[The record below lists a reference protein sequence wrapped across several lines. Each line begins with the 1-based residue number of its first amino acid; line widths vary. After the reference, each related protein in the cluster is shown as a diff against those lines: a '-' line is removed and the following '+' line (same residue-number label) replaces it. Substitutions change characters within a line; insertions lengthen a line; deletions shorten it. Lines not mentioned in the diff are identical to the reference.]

1 MIWKFGNHMQEQPNH
16 RKEEKLLRQY
26 SDLMYKLTNKY
37 FRYYAKQYTFED
49 LFQEAQLATL
59 KAIRTFDET
68 KNVKL
73 ITHIYNQINFRFSH
87 YSRANTG
94 IIKIP
99 AKYITD
105 ESVRP
110 KIIDCDFM
118 YDNAESDFGSY
129 KISDNNLMIDEYL
142 NVLSDKQKDIVRKIH
157 LDGYTCDEV
166 AKMYGVSRQFITQSV
181 NNSLNKIRKNFESF
195 V

>member
-1 MIWKFGNHMQEQPNH
+1 MQEQLNH
-16 RKEEKLLRQY
+16 KTEEKLLKQY
-26 SDLMYKLTNKY
+26 TDLMYKLTNRYMKY
-37 FRYYAKQYTFED
+37 YGKQYTFED

-59 KAIRTFDET
+59 KAIRTYDTT

-99 AKYITD
+99 AKYLTD
-105 ESVRP
+105 ESVKP

-118 YDNAESDFGSY
+118 YDNADSNIGSY
-129 KISDNNLMIDEYL
+129 NLSENNLIINDYL
-142 NVLSDKQKDIVRKIH
+142 NILTDKQKDIVKKIH
-157 LDGYTCDEV
+157 LEGYTCEEV

-181 NNSLNKIRKNFESF
+181 NSSLNKIRKNFENS

>member
-1 MIWKFGNHMQEQPNH
+1 MQEQLNR
-16 RKEEKLLRQY
+16 RKEEKLLKQY
-26 SDLMYKLTNKY
+26 TDLMYKLTNKY
-37 FRYYAKQYTFED
+37 FGYYGKQYTFED

-59 KAIRTFDET
+59 KAIRTYDES

-94 IIKIP
+94 IIKVP
-99 AKYITD
+99 AKYISD

-110 KIIDCDFM
+110 KIVDCDFM
-118 YDNAESDFGSY
+118 FDNAESDFGSY

-142 NVLSDKQKDIVRKIH
+142 NVLSDKQKDIVSKIH
-157 LDGYTCDEV
+157 LYGYTCEEV

-181 NNSLNKIRKNFESF
+181 NSSLNKIRKNFENM

>member
-1 MIWKFGNHMQEQPNH
+1 MQEQLNH
-16 RKEEKLLRQY
+16 RKEEKLLKQY
-26 SDLMYKLTNKY
+26 TDLMYKLTNKY
-37 FRYYAKQYTFED
+37 FRFYGKQYTFDD

-59 KAIRTFDET
+59 NAIRTFDES

-87 YSRANTG
+87 YSRSNTG
-94 IIKIP
+94 IIKVP
-99 AKYITD
+99 AKYLTD

-118 YDNAESDFGSY
+118 YDNADNLGSY
-129 KISDNNLMIDEYL
+129 KISDNNLMIEEYL
-142 NVLSDKQKDIVRKIH
+142 GILSDKQKDIVSKIH
-157 LDGYTCDEV
+157 LDGYTCEEV
-166 AKMYGVSRQFITQSV
+166 AHMYGVSRQFITQTVHS
-181 NNSLNKIRKNFESF
+181 SLNKIRKTFENT

>member
-1 MIWKFGNHMQEQPNH
+1 MQEPLNH
-16 RKEEKLLRQY
+16 KKEEMILRQY
-26 SDLMYKLTNKY
+26 TDLMYKLTNKY
-37 FRYYAKQYTFED
+37 FKYYGKQYTFED

-94 IIKIP
+94 IIKTP
-99 AKYITD
+99 AKYLSD

-118 YDNAESDFGSY
+118 YDNADSDLGSY
-129 KISDNNLMIDEYL
+129 QISENNLMIDEYL
-142 NVLSDKQKDIVRKIH
+142 NVLSEKQQDIVRKVH
-157 LDGYTCDEV
+157 LDGYTCGEV
-166 AKMYGVSRQFITQSV
+166 AKMYGVSRQLITQSV
-181 NNSLNKIRKNFESF
+181 NNSLNKIRKSFENS